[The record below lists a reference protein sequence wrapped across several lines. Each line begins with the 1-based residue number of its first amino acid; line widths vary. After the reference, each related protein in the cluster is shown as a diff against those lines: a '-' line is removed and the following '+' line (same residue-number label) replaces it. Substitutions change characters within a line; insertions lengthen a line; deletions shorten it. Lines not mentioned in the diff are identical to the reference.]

1 MWFAKKAFTA
11 KGVVATNMIVGI
23 SERTRMR
30 MLQSWDN
37 LSRLDLL
44 RSHPNHQNED
54 EGQVVDVVI
63 EVRTD
68 ATDGA

>member
-1 MWFAKKAFTA
+1 
-11 KGVVATNMIVGI
+11 
-23 SERTRMR
+23 